1 MFFSRSLFFKE
12 LGLSTEVL
20 NALNKSYPHISIP
33 TEIQEKAIPAI
44 LKRKNHVVLAS
55 QTGTGKTLAY
65 LLPLIHFLRTDE
77 VVHNVEIRN
86 SRPRA
91 LILVP
96 NRELCQQISNVAK
109 NLSHYSRFSS
119 LDISGGK
126 KSAIQTK
133 ALKDKVDLVITTPGR
148 LIKHQESGR
157 IWFTDVRHVVIDE
170 ADTMFAKDFMC
181 DLEKILLPIEGR
193 KNTLKTYHFPTQFIM
208 ACATLPEHTKTL
220 LMKRFQNGQITF
232 ILSKKL
238 HQCLGRIKQTFIH
251 LNGRGG
257 DKHDALLNVLKTY
270 KDRRWIVFCNT
281 IASCR
286 STDHFLTEQ
295 GFSCSCYHGGI
306 PPKMREANWKMF
318 LSNER
323 SILICT
329 DIGSRGLDTT
339 MVEHVILFDFPLSP
353 LDYLHRIGRTA
364 RAGKPGRATSLVTK
378 RDRILAAAIQVG
390 LNFPIVKLANL
401 DKFTILDS
409 E

>member
-1 MFFSRSLFFKE
+1 
-12 LGLSTEVL
+12 
-20 NALNKSYPHISIP
+20 
-33 TEIQEKAIPAI
+33 
-44 LKRKNHVVLAS
+44 
-55 QTGTGKTLAY
+55 
-65 LLPLIHFLRTDE
+65 
-77 VVHNVEIRN
+77 
-86 SRPRA
+86 
-91 LILVP
+91 
-96 NRELCQQISNVAK
+96 
-109 NLSHYSRFSS
+109 
-119 LDISGGK
+119 
-126 KSAIQTK
+126 
-133 ALKDKVDLVITTPGR
+133 
-148 LIKHQESGR
+148 
-157 IWFTDVRHVVIDE
+157 
-170 ADTMFAKDFMC
+170 
-181 DLEKILLPIEGR
+181 
-193 KNTLKTYHFPTQFIM
+193 
-208 ACATLPEHTKTL
+208 
-220 LMKRFQNGQITF
+220 MKRFQNGQITF

-286 STDHFLTEQ
+286 STDHFLIEQ

-378 RDRILAAAIQVG
+378 RDRILAAAIQT
-390 LNFPIVKLANL
+390 ANRKGIAL
-401 DKFTILDS
+401 DKLSSNRKDYEVGNLKGLLGKCTSDLIHRKSRKSSKSDNDLDAKS
-409 E
+409 SQIPKKPISLNKSLASS